1 MGKISG
7 STKLKRQMAPA
18 FWQIGRKE
26 KRFALTVSSG
36 THPLAKSYPLAILLR
51 DILRVVNTMREA
63 KQTITSGEIKVDGIG
78 RRDIHFPVGLMDV
91 IEISS
96 SDAVYRMVPKDGL
109 IVSPVEIPKDEK
121 NLKLCKVTR
130 KVTISG
136 KKLQYGFHDGR
147 TLVDDQKIN
156 VNDTCLLTIP
166 EQKVTNTI
174 KLEKGSTALVI
185 SGDNAGIV
193 GKVDDIRQGTFI
205 LPKRVLVAFEDRR
218 VELPVD
224 MVMAVGIDKPL
235 IKIK

>member
-1 MGKISG
+1 MGKMGG

-26 KRFALTVSSG
+26 KRFALTVSPG
-36 THPLAKSYPLAILLR
+36 THPISKSYPLAILLR
-51 DILRVVNTMREA
+51 DILKIVNTMREA
-63 KQTITSGEIKVDGIG
+63 KQVITSGEIKVDGI
-78 RRDIHFPVGLMDV
+78 RRDTHFPVGLMDV

-96 SDAVYRMVPKDGL
+96 LDKVYRMVPKDGL
-109 IVSPVEIPKDEK
+109 IVTPVEIPNEER

-130 KVTISG
+130 KVTIGG

-147 TLVDDQKIN
+147 TLVDDQKVN

-166 EQKVTNTI
+166 EQKVTNTV

-185 SGDNAGIV
+185 SGDNAGTI

-205 LPKRVLVAFEDRR
+205 LPKRVLVAFKERMI
-218 VELPVD
+218 ELPVD
-224 MVMAVGIDKPL
+224 MVMAVGVDKPL
-235 IKIK
+235 IKIE